1 MKLYTITAAQLTP
14 EIREAIN
21 RNEEGKFL
29 VYGIFIYESSVSIS
43 RLHKGSFADIQ
54 LMSADPK
61 QDNQEL
67 GIGIESELETYY
79 LFPVPEYV
87 VEQSDQNFA
96 RFMQIHIVRE
106 AELKDSKYC
115 SEANPE
121 GYIPD
126 DVLMKTFSE
135 AFISK
140 LAEVS
145 EELTDNNPNPDF
157 NEPSDELKSQ
167 TPAEVS
173 TDSGSGS
180 DSCSSSSSDCSSS
193 SSCD

>member
-1 MKLYTITAAQLTP
+1 MKLYTINSSQLTP

-21 RNEEGKFL
+21 RNEDGKFL
-29 VYGIFIYESSVSIS
+29 VYGIFIYDSSVSIS

-54 LMSADPK
+54 LMSADPS
-61 QDNQEL
+61 QAQAEDSQ
-67 GIGIESELETYY
+67 ELETYY

-106 AELKDSKYC
+106 SELKDRKYC

-126 DVLMKTFSE
+126 DVLMKTFSD
-135 AFISK
+135 AFMSK

-145 EELTDNNPNPDF
+145 EEM
-157 NEPSDELKSQ
+157 
-167 TPAEVS
+167 
-173 TDSGSGS
+173 TDSDQNFNG
-180 DSCSSSSSDCSSS
+180 SSDGSEFQAGSSTELATDS
-193 SSCD
+193 TPDPAPRED